1 MMYLDLDM
9 FTCMLFCNFQK
20 SFVINPKSKK
30 DILIKAGIAFRNF
43 KNCLRSKHI
52 DPYTDTPECL
62 KFPPSEYPSIDLADW
77 EIFVNQ
83 ALSDDFQVS
92 VINYFMF
99 ESPNMLLNLTC
110 ILFVYCRHVEICK
123 KRDANNTNTIIE
135 HHAKVMQI

>member
-52 DPYTDTPECL
+52 DPYIDTPECL

-99 ESPNMLLNLTC
+99 ESSNMLLNLTC
-110 ILFVYCRHVEICK
+110 IMWSVL
-123 KRDANNTNTIIE
+123 
-135 HHAKVMQI
+135 